1 MSADD
6 GLLRRTRADL
16 RTAGG
21 ALLIDLEFTCW
32 EDSLRTD
39 WADAARP
46 AEVIEIGLAA
56 YRVDTHAVGGSF
68 ASLVRPR
75 VNPALSDYCH
85 ELLHIPQRE
94 IDAAEE
100 LPMVLGALDGW
111 LRVQPFPDLPTCGWG
126 SMDRVR
132 LAANAKMAGASDP
145 LAERPHIDLRVVMTA
160 LLDHP
165 HPIERDELRSLK
177 NLPPNPRRHRALD
190 DALDL
195 LHFLP
200 LLLNSA

>member
-6 GLLRRTRADL
+6 GLVRRALADL

-32 EDSLRTD
+32 EDSLRTR
-39 WADAARP
+39 WADPAHP

-56 YRVDTHAVGGSF
+56 YRADTRAVTGSF

-75 VNPALSDYCH
+75 VNPALSNYCR
-85 ELLHIPQRE
+85 ELLHIAQRE

-100 LPMVLGALDGW
+100 LPVVLGALEGW
-111 LRVQPFPDLPTCGWG
+111 LRVQPAPTLPTCGWG
-126 SMDRVR
+126 DMDRVR
-132 LAANAKMAGASDP
+132 LAANANTVGVSDP
-145 LAERPHIDLRVVMTA
+145 LADRPHIDLRLVLTA

-165 HPIERDELRSLK
+165 KPLERDDLRDLK
-177 NLPPNPRRHRALD
+177 KLPPNPRRHRALD

-195 LHFLP
+195 MHFLP
-200 LLLNSA
+200 LLLDSA